1 MKRLVLLVLVA
12 GCSSSTSTAPATG
25 SLSVTVTAAA
35 NVNLHIVV
43 SGPNGFSKTVTSTT
57 TLSGLSPGSY
67 SIRAPDATST
77 DSIVG
82 TLYNATVAGTPA
94 TVAANSNAT
103 ATVTYTAR
111 IGSGALWLVGGSP
124 SGLNIA
130 NTAIEYT
137 ASLLR
142 ATSSVAPQ
150 VQLTFPTTS
159 TRNIDA
165 SGVAFDAQGN
175 LWVVNDNSCTV
186 VEYTVA
192 SLAASGTPTPA
203 VTIQLPALSE
213 SYAIAFDANGDLWVG
228 NNVANNIV
236 EFTPTQLAAGGPLT
250 PTVTITEVPPQ
261 PNNLQEPIGLAFDAH
276 GNLWVANNSA
286 SSIVE
291 YTSSQLATSGSPVP
305 AVTLT
310 GSAINFP
317 NEIAFDHAGNLWIT
331 NSVYAD
337 SGGGFHSKGRIVEYA
352 AQDLAATGSPTP
364 LVVINTP
371 RVSGNSLPTG
381 LAFDDSGNLW
391 FADIAEPA
399 IGEYSAASLTA
410 GGNTPPVVII
420 TSATAVSGVGIAF
433 NPHTTAVPLH

>member
-1 MKRLVLLVLVA
+1 
-12 GCSSSTSTAPATG
+12 
-25 SLSVTVTAAA
+25 
-35 NVNLHIVV
+35 
-43 SGPNGFSKTVTSTT
+43 
-57 TLSGLSPGSY
+57 
-67 SIRAPDATST
+67 
-77 DSIVG
+77 
-82 TLYNATVAGTPA
+82 
-94 TVAANSNAT
+94 
-103 ATVTYTAR
+103 
-111 IGSGALWLVGGSP
+111 
-124 SGLNIA
+124 
-130 NTAIEYT
+130 
-137 ASLLR
+137 
-142 ATSSVAPQ
+142 
-150 VQLTFPTTS
+150 
-159 TRNIDA
+159 
-165 SGVAFDAQGN
+165 
-175 LWVVNDNSCTV
+175 
-186 VEYTVA
+186 
-192 SLAASGTPTPA
+192 
-203 VTIQLPALSE
+203 
-213 SYAIAFDANGDLWVG
+213 
-228 NNVANNIV
+228 
-236 EFTPTQLAAGGPLT
+236 
-250 PTVTITEVPPQ
+250 
-261 PNNLQEPIGLAFDAH
+261 LQEPIGLAFDAH

-291 YTSSQLATSGSPVP
+291 YTPSQLATSGSPAP

-420 TSATAVSGVGIAF
+420 TSATSVSGVGIAF